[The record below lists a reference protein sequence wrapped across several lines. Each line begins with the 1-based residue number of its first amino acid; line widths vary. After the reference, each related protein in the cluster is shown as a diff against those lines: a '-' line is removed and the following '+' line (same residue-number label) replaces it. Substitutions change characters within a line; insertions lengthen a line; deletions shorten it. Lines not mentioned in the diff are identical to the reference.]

1 MSSIGQ
7 EARWKQEILKRIRK
21 AKEQG
26 DKHAVKRMAGYYR
39 IGSVKVIYDW
49 QKQWDGGWRSL
60 VPKSHRPHGH
70 PKAHTEQEVELIVA
84 VHRECGFLEPLLL
97 WQELRERGY
106 TRSFGGMKRFVRKR
120 FGTPSPP
127 KTAKEKPKRYD
138 GGTFPGER
146 LQLDVKYVPS
156 ECVKF
161 DAKLYQFTAVDEFS
175 RWTYREIY
183 DEHSTYSAKQFLLG
197 LLRAAPFPI
206 CCVQTDN
213 GSEWYNALFFKPK
226 HKTLFEQALL
236 NLHIGY
242 RRIRIATPRHNG
254 RVERQHGLD
263 AKRFYRKLKF
273 YSMEEARLKIALYN
287 GWSNSRI
294 KTCLDFKSPNQVLEA
309 FCADRLTPCPIV
321 AQIPRRVKGEM
332 NAPRP

>member
-7 EARWKQEILKRIRK
+7 EARWKHEILKRIEK
-21 AKEQG
+21 AREKG
-26 DKHAVKRMAGYYR
+26 DKHAVKRMAEYYR
-39 IGSVKVIYDW
+39 IGGVKVIYDW
-49 QKQWDGGWRSL
+49 QKRWDGGWRSL

-70 PKAHTEQEVELIVA
+70 PAAHTETEVDLIIA

-120 FGTPSPP
+120 FGAPSPP
-127 KTAKEKPKRYD
+127 KKPKEKPKRYD
-138 GGTFPGER
+138 GGAFPGQR
-146 LQLDVKYVPS
+146 VQLDVKYVPG

-183 DEHSTYSAKQFLLG
+183 DEHSTYNAKQFLLG

-206 CCVQTDN
+206 CSVQTDN

-236 NLHIGY
+236 DMHIGY
-242 RRIRIATPRHNG
+242 RRIRIATPCHNG

-273 YSMEEARLKIALYN
+273 YSLEEARLKLALYN
-287 GWSNSRI
+287 GWSN
-294 KTCLDFKSPNQVLEA
+294 KTCLNFKSPNQMLEA
-309 FCADRLTPCPIV
+309 FYTDRLTPCPIV
-321 AQIPRRVKGEM
+321 A
-332 NAPRP
+332 